1 MKYILT
7 LLFIVLTSYLGVALL
22 MRMNDNYEYNKC
34 LQQTEQESLE
44 KWEIYFRQTLPT
56 HHN

>member
-1 MKYILT
+1 
-7 LLFIVLTSYLGVALL
+7 LL